1 MEAEVAAQAEGGEEG
16 RDGEGGK
23 SEGDSSEG
31 RGSGN
36 EPVAVERM
44 VAVGAM
50 AMATDV
56 TAVKAREGVEKKA
69 AATAVVK
76 EVAVKL
82 LW

>member
-1 MEAEVAAQAEGGEEG
+1 MGKVARARVTAVKVVAAATSRWQW
-16 RDGEGGK
+16 
-23 SEGDSSEG
+23 
-31 RGSGN
+31 
-36 EPVAVERM
+36 RM